1 MINES
6 TLQSIKYLINADGK
20 YNVKLI
26 LKISFKLLCNY
37 FLKIKTGK
45 NGILMLGRLVKY
57 AFNDKSTI
65 SFESYQL
72 NYENFLQE
80 SSPFLISILTKHTNE
95 LKYDLNFVDAI
106 FDICLSISNAGLI
119 DILISSNVLI
129 LLLFNLNQ
137 NATFDLII
145 LRKCQRVFI

>member
-1 MINES
+1 
-6 TLQSIKYLINADGK
+6 
-20 YNVKLI
+20 
-26 LKISFKLLCNY
+26 
-37 FLKIKTGK
+37 
-45 NGILMLGRLVKY
+45 MLGRFVKY
-57 AFNDKSTI
+57 AFNDKSTN

-80 SSPFLISILTKHTNE
+80 SSPFLMSILTKHANE
-95 LKYDLNFVDAI
+95 IKFDLNFVDAI

-137 NATFDLII
+137 NATFDLI
-145 LRKCQRVFI
+145 KHSRVIFLN